1 MKKLYKKLNEF
12 ITLPAMIMYLLA
24 LLGLCV
30 HIISNYSIPF
40 SDWYNLNVGSYVR
53 ALLANITNRIPF
65 SLGEFIL
72 YALPLGVVAALVCC
86 IVLAVRGGKRVW
98 RFLSA
103 LLAIAAYIYVLYSIG
118 YVSGYTTST
127 LEVKLALDRRDVSAQ
142 ELYDTA
148 AILMEKTTALLD
160 DIEYDE
166 NGSSVMPY
174 SKDEMNKKLNDAYAI
189 AAQRYD
195 FIAPLRSNVK
205 YVWQSEAMTYT
216 HISGVYTLYTGEAN
230 INVNFPDYTLP
241 YTTAHEL
248 SHQRGIA
255 REDEA
260 NFMAFLVS
268 MESGDSYIRYS
279 AYQNLFEYVAS
290 ALYSAD
296 RELYMQLLSQ
306 MDDRIRYEMIA
317 YNNFYEKYRENKAAT
332 ITNSINDS
340 YLKQSG
346 QSAGVKSYGRVV
358 DLAVAYFR
366 DGE

>member
-1 MKKLYKKLNEF
+1 RAALAY
-12 ITLPAMIMYLLA
+12 ITGWL
-24 LLGLCV
+24 
-30 HIISNYSIPF
+30 
-40 SDWYNLNVGSYVR
+40 
-53 ALLANITNRIPF
+53 PF
-65 SLGEFIL
+65 SLGEIIL
-72 YALPLGVVAALVCC
+72 YLLPLGTLAALIWC
-86 IVLAVRGGKRVW
+86 IILCMRGGKRVW

-103 LLAIAAYIYVLYSIG
+103 MLAIAAYVYILYSIG

-127 LEVKLALDRRDVSAQ
+127 LEVKLGLDRRAVSAQ

-148 AILMEKTTALLD
+148 SILLDKTTGYLD
-160 DIEYDE
+160 YIEYDG

-174 SKDEMNKKLNDAYAI
+174 TKDEMNEKLNDAYAS
-189 AAQRYD
+189 AAKKYA
-195 FIAPLRSNVK
+195 FIQPLRSKVK

-216 HISGVYTLYTGEAN
+216 HLSGVYTLYTGEAN

-268 MESGDSYIRYS
+268 IESGDSYILYS

-296 RELYMQLLSQ
+296 RDMYMELLAR

-317 YNNFYEKYRENKAAT
+317 YNDFYEKYRENKAAD
-332 ITNSINDS
+332 IANSINDS

-366 DGE
+366 AGE